1 MGLWASVAEQ
11 LRAEPRLSSSPAAAM
26 LDREV
31 VQCSPHLRQW
41 RLRITP
47 STQFRTVLF
56 YVHSS
61 QHFHFL
67 MIGPTRHIYSIPT
80 SFSSSSLSRVIALSA
95 SKAARGGASGGGC
108 GRGRP
113 RPSPI
118 LLPHPPTLPPPPLPP
133 RRTTAAAAAAD
144 NDNDN
149 VDYAAEM
156 EADAAGNGSARSA
169 AAAYA
174 ARAVVYDGVDPF
186 EGMEFDNEEPLTRT
200 SWCRHSRSH
209 RGWTRR
215 R

>member
-118 LLPHPPTLPPPPLPP
+118 LLPHPPPPCPHLLYPLVGPPPPPPPPTTTTTTSTTP
-133 RRTTAAAAAAD
+133 RRWRLTPPGTARQGRRRRRTRRGPSSTTA
-144 NDNDN
+144 
-149 VDYAAEM
+149 
-156 EADAAGNGSARSA
+156 
-169 AAAYA
+169 
-174 ARAVVYDGVDPF
+174 
-186 EGMEFDNEEPLTRT
+186 LT
-200 SWCRHSRSH
+200 HL
-209 RGWTRR
+209 RGWSSTTRSR
-215 R
+215 